1 MSIKKS
7 NIKILAAVLTAVLC
21 LPSCLDLDEGRNDGV
36 GYMELQGLAA
46 DVEVYELVP
55 TRSGTV
61 TLSELGVTEY
71 NEPEIGKIT
80 FTLTG
85 PMNHSWKGALT
96 EALALTVGKYT
107 LTGTYDN
114 SGNDG
119 LAEALYGEFSTSFD
133 VSAQQTVTPVIKL
146 PLVNSLVKVT
156 MASGFAQHFNPA
168 DGACV
173 TFTVE
178 KSSEEK
184 SSESAAVGNY
194 VFVPASSALKVEVRG
209 TNSAGVGKT
218 LSYDL
223 TSPAEKT
230 AYNIVCGMTTGNVP
244 SVTLAQDFSAGAFED
259 VLYFPAATV
268 ANINTDVAAGG
279 SELVYEIKGGSNT
292 DWREVTVGEITANGN
307 TYKCINGLTSGTTYS
322 LRARVGN
329 IFSNGK
335 PEGVSFTQVDF
346 DDCVSVVAS
355 AGHTKDGNGDLD
367 GTEVTAS
374 VSVTNLPSIIKELAT
389 VTATEGTFKNSAETT
404 RSTAAVTTL
413 SKDGQTSLEM
423 QNPDGWPY
431 IPQGENHTM
440 TVNVTCKIGEKTY
453 TTTSS
458 KGNITVPAPEF
469 SVNVSGYTTYD
480 KYDEYKQG
488 KAQLSEANVE
498 GKAEYIFQISSSVGI
513 SETLLKNNNY
523 DTKVYYTCGP
533 YTDIEYD
540 FVNGKD
546 DINTSEKIHNIGDL
560 GGFPWGSNTLVAKV
574 KFAGTEII
582 ASKTCHITGLPYDLS
597 KAPQTDKW
605 TLSGGEAEWDNN
617 YIHLDHAT
625 ENSATLKLSV
635 IGSINVSLKT
645 SFSIYTPTRFGSPS
659 LTISAG
665 GNEISKTTGASGTA
679 KTTNYNDVTCDGSLS
694 STNPTI
700 KFNRT
705 YFAGR
710 EGEVYIKALLI
721 TYR

>member
-1 MSIKKS
+1 MKKMSIKKS
-7 NIKILAAVLTAVLC
+7 NIKILAAVLTAVFC
-21 LPSCLDLDEGRNDGV
+21 LQSCLDLDEGRNDGV

-96 EALALTVGKYT
+96 EALALTVGEYT

-119 LAEALYGEFSTSFD
+119 LGEALYGEFSTSFD

-156 MASGFAQHFNPA
+156 MASGFAPHFNPA

-173 TFTVE
+173 TFTV
-178 KSSEEK
+178 EK

-194 VFVPASSALKVEVRG
+194 VFVPASSALNVKVSG
-209 TNSAGVGKT
+209 TNSAGVEKT
-218 LSYDL
+218 LNYDL

-230 AYNIVCGMTTGNVP
+230 AYNIVCGMTTVNIP
-244 SVTLAQDFSAGAFED
+244 AVTLAQDLSAGAFED

-279 SELVYEIKGGSNT
+279 SKLVYEIIGGSYT

-307 TYKCINGLTSGTTYS
+307 IYKCINGLTSGTTYS

-374 VSVTNLPSIIKELAT
+374 VSVTNLPSIIKGLAT

-453 TTTSS
+453 MTTSS

-469 SVNVSGYTTYD
+469 EVFLNGHTSYDLYAGTNGNSKNVT
-480 KYDEYKQG
+480 
-488 KAQLSEANVE
+488 AANAVSS
-498 GKAEYIFQISSSVGI
+498 AETLYGI
-513 SETLLKNNNY
+513 SGGVTISTKLIDNENYGIKTFFIQLDGSDLGRLSGETL
-523 DTKVYYTCGP
+523 G
-533 YTDIEYD
+533 
-540 FVNGKD
+540 VNAV
-546 DINTSEKIHNIGDL
+546 SLGDKAGL
-560 GGFPWGSNTLVAKV
+560 TWAEHTLVASMT
-574 KFAGTEII
+574 FDG
-582 ASKTCHITGLPYDLS
+582 KTVTKTNKHHITGLPY
-597 KAPQTDKW
+597 KPQTMVESDWSLASWNCKYDNGIIQLGGVRGSGQCTATSKMAFHIPNTINIKVNTNVTVRDYKAGLIW
-605 TLSGGEAEWDNN
+605 CETKFTLKVNNSTIITQDGDRKDNNNSGMNYNLSGE
-617 YIHLDHAT
+617 
-625 ENSATLKLSV
+625 S
-635 IGSINVSLKT
+635 
-645 SFSIYTPTRFGSPS
+645 
-659 LTISAG
+659 
-665 GNEISKTTGASGTA
+665 
-679 KTTNYNDVTCDGSLS
+679 
-694 STNPTI
+694 
-700 KFNRT
+700 
-705 YFAGR
+705 YFAPNSSS
-710 EGEVYIKALLI
+710 I
-721 TYR
+721 TMNSSYELAGPWSKVHTLHILYQ